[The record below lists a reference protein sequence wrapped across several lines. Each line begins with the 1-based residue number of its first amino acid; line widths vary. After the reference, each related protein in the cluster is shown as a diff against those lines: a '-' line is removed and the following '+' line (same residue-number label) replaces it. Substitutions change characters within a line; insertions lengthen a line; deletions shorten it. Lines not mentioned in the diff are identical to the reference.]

1 MEKDKLI
8 VFIGAI
14 SDLRI
19 FTLSGSSLRL
29 ILEDSLKDFQVRVKL
44 GLIVLLFALE
54 GFLDL
59 SLLAQKFFVTKKF
72 THRIVNFCS
81 FLITCLCHMDFP
93 YSQPLGGTSPLR
105 CGADSRIHRSENQL
119 FWEAV
124 NWFEDAQETCW
135 SQYSA
140 DGTYRHHFL
149 GCSFKKVGCWRG

>member
-19 FTLSGSSLRL
+19 FTLSGISLRL

-72 THRIVNFCS
+72 THRIVNF
-81 FLITCLCHMDFP
+81 
-93 YSQPLGGTSPLR
+93 
-105 CGADSRIHRSENQL
+105 
-119 FWEAV
+119 
-124 NWFEDAQETCW
+124 
-135 SQYSA
+135 
-140 DGTYRHHFL
+140 
-149 GCSFKKVGCWRG
+149 